1 MGTGFVVASLSAGLE
16 LEAAPAAA
24 EGVDIVTGSI
34 RGIGVLRLRLRALEK
49 QKCQVEEK
57 LWC

>member
-1 MGTGFVVASLSAGLE
+1 MGTGFVVASLSADWE
-16 LEAAPAAA
+16 LWAAPAAA

-49 QKCQVEEK
+49 
-57 LWC
+57 